1 MHVLQHREIKVSKMI
16 KNIKGLF
23 GQYIFEV
30 FILIGTIYFFMDEYN
45 SNMNRYDIAIEL
57 ELIAEDDLDYSATDK
72 LPLDIFKEQLIYSQ
86 GKQVEFEEI

>member
-1 MHVLQHREIKVSKMI
+1 MI

-57 ELIAEDDLDYSATDK
+57 LKSFIIALFIMTLSIKATIRV
-72 LPLDIFKEQLIYSQ
+72 LS
-86 GKQVEFEEI
+86 EEAT

>member
-1 MHVLQHREIKVSKMI
+1 MI

-57 ELIAEDDLDYSATDK
+57 LKSFIIALNIMTLSIKATIRV
-72 LPLDIFKEQLIYSQ
+72 LS
-86 GKQVEFEEI
+86 EEAT

>member
-1 MHVLQHREIKVSKMI
+1 MI

-57 ELIAEDDLDYSATDK
+57 LKSFIIALFIMTLS
-72 LPLDIFKEQLIYSQ
+72 I
-86 GKQVEFEEI
+86 